1 FTIDERLRVR
11 VICQNRNG
19 PCSLIALCNI
29 LILRSA
35 LTLPSHLSTVT
46 YSLLSALLADYF
58 LSLPS
63 FSSAL
68 SLDAALSILPTTR
81 SGLTLNP
88 RFSAIDAFSGAGEA
102 GELAL
107 FELAQIPLLHGWLAD
122 KQNAEEFEIMAGEKG
137 CVDYDTALE
146 RLVEGT
152 EIAGPLGLRLGT
164 AEAEDV
170 VLAGEVERRSKWS
183 EEVQEKVRR
192 GGPSSFA

>member
-1 FTIDERLRVR
+1 ATSSSSVPPSLSHLV
-11 VICQNRNG
+11 CQ
-19 PCSLIALCNI
+19 PSPTPSCPPSWPITSCAFHTHL
-29 LILRSA
+29 LRS
-35 LTLPSHLSTVT
+35 
-46 YSLLSALLADYF
+46 
-58 LSLPS
+58 
-63 FSSAL
+63 
-68 SLDAALSILPTTR
+68 SLDAALLILPTTR

-88 RFSAIDAFSGAGEA
+88 RFSAIDAFCGAGEA

-122 KQNAEEFEIMAGEKG
+122 KQKAEEFEVMAGEKG

-152 EIAGPLGLRLGT
+152 EIAGPLGLRLEI